1 MYTHGFP
8 SSSRSARY
16 CHTCF
21 SFSVV
26 HDCLIA
32 ARMTS
37 EIPSNITPSAPCLP
51 TSRVCVRCC
60 TCSAN
65 RARFRAPPHPCHH
78 PQLQRRPRARP
89 PYPPEHLQTLVRH
102 IKVKR
107 GRSGVALVGQT
118 PRAPVAHRTSS
129 NKCRHVFLVDT
140 CRHLFGRRV
149 SPSTKQVSARDTFLV
164 SAHFFGVAGTR
175 SRDGFTPLFSW
186 GQTGSNRVK
195 LGQKNFGA

>member
-1 MYTHGFP
+1 MP
-8 SSSRSARY
+8 SHVQGLRPLLHLQRQS
-16 CHTCF
+16 
-21 SFSVV
+21 
-26 HDCLIA
+26 
-32 ARMTS
+32 
-37 EIPSNITPSAPCLP
+37 
-51 TSRVCVRCC
+51 
-60 TCSAN
+60 

-175 SRDGFTPLFSW
+175 SCW
-186 GQTGSNRVK
+186 GQYLTSIGHLTCRSIPVA
-195 LGQKNFGA
+195 L